1 MAKFK
6 ITCDE
11 ATTICDKSQ
20 YGAVSIMEL
29 IKLRF
34 HFLGCK
40 ICALYTKQNTLLSK
54 ILNKNKG
61 GDAICSLTAEEKEKM
76 RKELHKENNKLQQL

>member
-1 MAKFK
+1 MSKLK

-20 YGAVSIMEL
+20 YGKATIMEI
-29 IKLRF
+29 IKLRI

-54 ILNKNKG
+54 ILNLNKG
-61 GDAICSLTAEEKEKM
+61 GNEICKMTEKEKELM
-76 RKELHKENNKLQQL
+76 RKKLEENRVDS

>member
-20 YGAVSIMEL
+20 YGKATIMEI

-40 ICALYTKQNTLLSK
+40 ICELYTKQNNLISK

-61 GDAICSLTAEEKEKM
+61 GSAICSLTAEEKESM
-76 RKELHKENNKLQQL
+76 RIKFEVESEKLQ

>member
-1 MAKFK
+1 MVRFK

-20 YGAVSIMEL
+20 YGKATIMEI
-29 IKLRF
+29 IKLRI

-40 ICALYTKQNTLLSK
+40 FCSIYTKQNNLLSK

-61 GDAICSLTAEEKEKM
+61 GSAICSLSEEEKEQM
-76 RKELHKENNKLQQL
+76 RILFEKEKQN

>member
-20 YGAVSIMEL
+20 YGKATILEI
-29 IKLRF
+29 IKLKI

-40 ICALYTKQNTLLSK
+40 ICSLYTKQNTLLSK

-61 GDAICSLTAEEKEKM
+61 GNAICSLTVEEKKM
-76 RKELHKENNKLQQL
+76 MRLKFEEESAKL

>member
-1 MAKFK
+1 MSKFK

-20 YGAVSIMEL
+20 YGKATIVEI
-29 IKLRF
+29 IKLRI

-40 ICALYTKQNTLLSK
+40 ICALYTKQNSLLSK
-54 ILNKNKG
+54 ILNLNKG
-61 GDAICSLTAEEKEKM
+61 GSAICSMTEEEKELM
-76 RKELHKENNKLQQL
+76 RKELEQKMADTN

>member
-1 MAKFK
+1 MFKSLK

-20 YGAVSIMEL
+20 YGAATLLE
-29 IKLRF
+29 KLKLNI

-40 ICALYTKQNTLLSK
+40 ICSLYTKQNNTLTK
-54 ILNKNKG
+54 IYKGHAKNCKG
-61 GDAICSLTAEEKEKM
+61 KKVCMSNEDKEILKEELEKA
-76 RKELHKENNKLQQL
+76 KA

>member
-1 MAKFK
+1 MSKFK

-20 YGAVSIMEL
+20 YGKATVLEI

-34 HFLGCK
+34 HFFGCK
-40 ICALYTKQNTLLSK
+40 ICSLYTKQNTLLSK
-54 ILNKNKG
+54 LLNKNKG
-61 GDAICSLTAEEKEKM
+61 GSAICSMTEEEKLEM
-76 RKELHKENNKLQQL
+76 RKKLEEQKKQ

>member
-1 MAKFK
+1 MSKFK

-20 YGAVSIMEL
+20 YGKATLLEIV
-29 IKLRF
+29 KLRI

-40 ICALYTKQNTLLSK
+40 ICALYTKQNNIMSK
-54 ILNKNKG
+54 VFNTNKG
-61 GDAICSLTAEEKEKM
+61 GSAICSMTEDEKDLM
-76 RKELHKENNKLQQL
+76 RKKMEEFKD

>member
-1 MAKFK
+1 MSKLK

-20 YGAVSIMEL
+20 YGKATFFEI
-29 IKLRF
+29 IKIRF
-34 HFLGCK
+34 HFFGCK
-40 ICALYTKQNTLLSK
+40 ICSLYTKQNTLLSK

-61 GDAICSLTAEEKEKM
+61 GNAICSMTEEEKLEM
-76 RKELHKENNKLQQL
+76 RRKFEELKNQ

>member
-1 MAKFK
+1 MSKIK

-20 YGAVSIMEL
+20 YGKASLVEV
-29 IKLRF
+29 IKLRI

-40 ICALYTKQNTLLSK
+40 FCALYTKQNNLLSK
-54 ILNKNKG
+54 ILNLNKG
-61 GDAICSLTAEEKEKM
+61 GNAICSMTEEEKELM
-76 RKELHKENNKLQQL
+76 RRQLKEKKTDS

>member
-1 MAKFK
+1 MSKIK

-20 YGAVSIMEL
+20 YGKATLIEI
-29 IKLRF
+29 IKLRI

-40 ICALYTKQNTLLSK
+40 ICALYTKQNTLISK
-54 ILNKNKG
+54 ILNLNKG
-61 GDAICSLTAEEKEKM
+61 GNTICSMTEEEKDLMRRQLEEKIS
-76 RKELHKENNKLQQL
+76 NSQ

>member
-20 YGAVSIMEL
+20 YGKATIMEV

-34 HFLGCK
+34 HFFGCK
-40 ICALYTKQNTLLSK
+40 ICSLYTKQNNLLSK
-54 ILNKNKG
+54 ILNKNKEG
-61 GDAICSLTAEEKEKM
+61 VTICNLTAEEKEAM
-76 RKELHKENNKLQQL
+76 RIKFEEENAKLQ

>member
-1 MAKFK
+1 MSKLK

-20 YGAVSIMEL
+20 YGKATIMEI
-29 IKLRF
+29 IKLRI

-54 ILNKNKG
+54 ILNLNKG
-61 GDAICSLTAEEKEKM
+61 GNEICKMTEEEKELL
-76 RKELHKENNKLQQL
+76 RKKLEENRVDS

>member
-1 MAKFK
+1 MSKFK

-20 YGAVSIMEL
+20 YGKATLIEL
-29 IKLRF
+29 IKIKF

-40 ICALYTKQNTLLSK
+40 ICSVYTKQNTLLSK
-54 ILNKNKG
+54 ILNQNKG
-61 GDAICSLTAEEKEKM
+61 GFSICSLTEEEKLEM
-76 RKELHKENNKLQQL
+76 RKKFEEAKNQ

>member
-1 MAKFK
+1 MSKFK

-20 YGAVSIMEL
+20 YGKATIMEI
-29 IKLRF
+29 IKLRI

-54 ILNKNKG
+54 ILNTNKG
-61 GDAICSLTAEEKEKM
+61 GSAICSMSAEEKEEM
-76 RKELHKENNKLQQL
+76 RKRFQEESAKLQ

>member
-1 MAKFK
+1 MFKSLK

-20 YGAVSIMEL
+20 YGAATFLDKVKLSI
-29 IKLRF
+29 

-40 ICALYTKQNTLLSK
+40 ICSLYTKQNSTLTKIYKGHAKNCKGTKVCMSK
-54 ILNKNKG
+54 
-61 GDAICSLTAEEKEKM
+61 EEKETLK
-76 RKELHKENNKLQQL
+76 KELEKIKI

>member
-6 ITCDE
+6 MTCDE
-11 ATTICDKSQ
+11 ATTVCDKSQ
-20 YGAVSIMEL
+20 YGKATIMEI
-29 IKLRF
+29 IKLKF

-40 ICALYTKQNTLLSK
+40 ICSLYTKQNTLLSK

-61 GDAICSLTAEEKEKM
+61 GNAICSLTAEEKEIM
-76 RKELHKENNKLQQL
+76 RIKFEEENAKLQ

>member
-20 YGAVSIMEL
+20 YGKATIMEI
-29 IKLRF
+29 IKLRI
-34 HFLGCK
+34 HFLGCR
-40 ICALYTKQNTLLSK
+40 ICSIYTKQNSLISK

-61 GDAICSLTAEEKEKM
+61 GSAICSLTEEEKEEM
-76 RKELHKENNKLQQL
+76 RLKFEEECAKVQ

>member
-1 MAKFK
+1 MSKIK

-20 YGAVSIMEL
+20 YGKATIVEV
-29 IKLRF
+29 IKLRI

-54 ILNKNKG
+54 ILNLNKG
-61 GDAICSLTAEEKEKM
+61 GNIICKMTAEEKELM
-76 RKELHKENNKLQQL
+76 RKQLEEKISDS

>member
-20 YGAVSIMEL
+20 YGKATIMEV

-34 HFLGCK
+34 HFFGCK
-40 ICALYTKQNTLLSK
+40 ICSLYTKQNTLLSK

-61 GDAICSLTAEEKEKM
+61 GRAICSLTAEEKEKM
-76 RKELHKENNKLQQL
+76 RKKFEEECAKVQ

>member
-1 MAKFK
+1 MSKFK
-6 ITCDE
+6 LTCDE

-20 YGAVSIMEL
+20 YGKATIVEI

-40 ICALYTKQNTLLSK
+40 ICALYTKQNTILSRLLN
-54 ILNKNKG
+54 LNKG
-61 GDAICSLTAEEKEKM
+61 GTTICSMTEEEKALM
-76 RKELHKENNKLQQL
+76 RKNMENFKE

>member
-1 MAKFK
+1 MSKFR

-20 YGAVSIMEL
+20 YGKATIVEI
-29 IKLRF
+29 IKLRI

-54 ILNKNKG
+54 ILNLNKG
-61 GDAICSLTAEEKEKM
+61 GSSAICSMTDEEKELM
-76 RKELHKENNKLQQL
+76 RKKLEEKMAESN